1 MRPYGDLCE
10 SDTNTLLWKGW
21 AVHMYAKI
29 STKEKWKSY
38 KSCSG
43 VRENHNP

>member
-1 MRPYGDLCE
+1 MRSYGDLCE

-21 AVHMYAKI
+21 AVHMYVKI
-29 STKEKWKSY
+29 STKENENHTNR
-38 KSCSG
+38 SG